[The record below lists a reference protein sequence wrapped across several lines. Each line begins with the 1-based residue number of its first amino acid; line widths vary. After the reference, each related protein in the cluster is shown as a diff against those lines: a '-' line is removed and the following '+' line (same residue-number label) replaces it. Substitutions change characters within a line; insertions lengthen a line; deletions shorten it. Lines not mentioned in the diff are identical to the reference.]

1 VTPSGLVGLPK
12 PDAPLSPGFFLWVP
26 FFRTQG
32 RGVKRTGNPYEGVWE
47 MGSAGTIA
55 SVFLRAYRS
64 LRRAS
69 DVSFG
74 ATEST
79 TWPRVILSQKLAQL
93 EAAHELLPPP
103 LRQRAWILTSVE
115 RGM

>member
-1 VTPSGLVGLPK
+1 
-12 PDAPLSPGFFLWVP
+12 
-26 FFRTQG
+26 
-32 RGVKRTGNPYEGVWE
+32 
-47 MGSAGTIA
+47 MGSVGTIA

-69 DVSFG
+69 DDVSFG
-74 ATEST
+74 ATEAA
-79 TWPRVILSQKLAQL
+79 TWPRVVLSQKLAQL